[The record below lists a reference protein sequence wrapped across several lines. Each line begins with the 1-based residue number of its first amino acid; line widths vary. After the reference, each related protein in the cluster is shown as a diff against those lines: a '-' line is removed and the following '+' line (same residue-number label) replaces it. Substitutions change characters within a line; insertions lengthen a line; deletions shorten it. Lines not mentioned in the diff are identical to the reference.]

1 MLSFVARR
9 LLVAIPTLLILVI
22 LSFILMYAAPGG
34 PFNSER
40 PLPPEVLA
48 NIEAKYGLDQPFW
61 KQIVNYVVSV
71 VTQFDFGPSFQ
82 YKDRSVNDVI
92 AQGFPVT
99 LTYGFWSFVVAVSVG
114 MSLGIAAAIKQNSW
128 LDYLAVG
135 ISIGAQ
141 VLPNFVMAPI
151 LVFVFTLSAFWL
163 TGSPWLPGGGWE
175 GGILVAECATKDNL
189 CFSMPWG
196 SAWRFDYLIMPVVAL
211 STSYMASIARIT
223 RSSMLEVLNSNFIR
237 TAKAKGLPMRRVI
250 WRHAMKPTLLPV
262 LSYLGPA
269 FVGMITGSVIIDVFF
284 STGGIGQFFVNSAFN
299 RDYSVIMGITILVGA
314 LTILFNLLVDI
325 LYAWI
330 DPKIRY

>member
-1 MLSFVARR
+1 MLNYVLRRVAI
-9 LLVAIPTLLILVI
+9 AIPTILLLVVI
-22 LSFILMYAAPGG
+22 SFVLMYAAPGG

-40 PLPPEVLA
+40 PLPAQVMA
-48 NIEAKYGLDQPFW
+48 NIEARYGLDQPYW
-61 KQIVNYVVSV
+61 KQMTTYIWNVVV
-71 VTQFDFGPSFQ
+71 HFDFGPSFQ
-82 YKDRSVNDVI
+82 YRDRTVNDVI

-99 LTYGFWSFVVAVSVG
+99 LTYGFWSFIVALVVGVA
-114 MSLGIAAAIKQNSW
+114 LGAAAAIRHNSW

-151 LVFVFTLSAFWL
+151 LVLVFTLWL
-163 TGSPWLPGGGWE
+163 GWLPGGGWP
-175 GGILVAECATKDNL
+175 GGQIEYIIL
-189 CFSMPWG
+189 
-196 SAWRFDYLIMPVVAL
+196 PVIAL

-223 RSSMLEVLNSNFIR
+223 RSSMLEVLNAGFIR
-237 TAKAKGLPMRRVI
+237 TARAKGLPTSRII
-250 WRHAMKPTLLPV
+250 WKHAMKPTMLPV

-299 RDYSVIMGITILVGA
+299 RDYSVIMGITILVGV
-314 LTILFNLLVDI
+314 LTVTFNLVVDL

>member
-1 MLSFVARR
+1 MLSFVFRR
-9 LLVAIPTLLILVI
+9 LAVAVPTLLILVI
-22 LSFILMYAAPGG
+22 LSFVLMYAAPGG

-99 LTYGFWSFVVAVSVG
+99 LTYGFWSFVVAVTVG
-114 MSLGIAAAIKQNSW
+114 VSLGVAAAIKQNSW
-128 LDYLAVG
+128 VDYFAVG
-135 ISIGAQ
+135 VSIGAQ
-141 VLPNFVMAPI
+141 VLPNFVMAP
-151 LVFVFTLSAFWL
+151 LLLLVFTLWL
-163 TGSPWLPGGGWE
+163 GWLPGGGWN
-175 GGILVAECATKDNL
+175 GGQWQ
-189 CFSMPWG
+189 F
-196 SAWRFDYLIMPVVAL
+196 LIMPVIAL

-223 RSSMLEVLNSNFIR
+223 RSSMLEVLNTNFIR
-237 TAKAKGLPMRRVI
+237 TARAKGLPMRRVI
-250 WRHAMKPTLLPV
+250 WKHAMKPTMLPV

-284 STGGIGQFFVNSAFN
+284 STGGIGQFLVNSAFN
-299 RDYSVIMGITILVGA
+299 RDYSVIMGITILVGT
-314 LTILFNLLVDI
+314 LTILFNLLVDV

>member
-1 MLSFVARR
+1 MLNFIIRR
-9 LLVAIPTLLILVI
+9 LAVAVPTMLILVI
-22 LSFILMYAAPGG
+22 ISFVLMYAAPGG

-61 KQIVNYVVSV
+61 KQIVTYVVGV

-82 YKDRSVNDVI
+82 YKSQTVNDII

-99 LTYGFWSFVVAVSVG
+99 LTYGFWSFIVACLVG
-114 MSLGIAAAIKQNSW
+114 ITLGVFAALKQNSW
-128 LDYLAVG
+128 LDYMAVG
-135 ISIGAQ
+135 FTIGAQ

-151 LVFVFTLSAFWL
+151 LVIIFTLWL
-163 TGSPWLPGGGWE
+163 GWLPGGGWN
-175 GGILVAECATKDNL
+175 GGSWEN
-189 CFSMPWG
+189 
-196 SAWRFDYLIMPVVAL
+196 LIMPVIAL

-237 TAKAKGLPMRRVI
+237 TAQAKGLSMKRVV
-250 WRHAMKPTLLPV
+250 WRHALKPAMQPV

-269 FVGMITGSVIIDVFF
+269 FVGMITGSVIIDVYF

-299 RDYSVIMGITILVGA
+299 RDYSVIMGITILLGS
-314 LTILFNLLVDI
+314 LTILFNLIVDL